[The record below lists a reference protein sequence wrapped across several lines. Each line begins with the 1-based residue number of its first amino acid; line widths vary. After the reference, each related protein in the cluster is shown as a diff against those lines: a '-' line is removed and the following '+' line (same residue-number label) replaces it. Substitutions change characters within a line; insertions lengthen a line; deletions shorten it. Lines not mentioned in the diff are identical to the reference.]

1 MNGQCLELNQSMSA
15 MRGQRFRVYSVEE
28 GIAIIR
34 AIAEH
39 RWPMTINEAFTL
51 RDQFGWR
58 PAPDDGTI
66 FTTPVSN
73 GEEDGYIGYDVS
85 NANLVSRIRFKLT
98 SRVSGELAIRENQNL
113 KKLYLSYVDSMV
125 SIYGNGDHSSDT
137 LVATSEWILSSRASV
152 FIGVTQYFI
161 SATIESPV
169 MMDLT
174 EAEQCY
180 FDEGGEL

>member
-1 MNGQCLELNQSMSA
+1 MSA
-15 MRGQRFRVYSVEE
+15 MRGQRFRVYSIEE

-73 GEEDGYIGYDVS
+73 GEEDGYIGNDVTDTS
-85 NANLVSRIRFKLT
+85 LVSRINFNLT
-98 SRVSGELAIRENQNL
+98 TRIYSDAEPQIDHIIRSQYKAYVDALNSLYGQSSTESSTVGVLNTWNLPSRVSI
-113 KKLYLSYVDSMV
+113 
-125 SIYGNGDHSSDT
+125 T
-137 LVATSEWILSSRASV
+137 LGGTRR
-152 FIGVTQYFI
+152 FIDVV
-161 SATIESPV
+161 IESPA
-169 MMDLT
+169 MMDLP
-174 EAEQCY
+174 EAEQRY
-180 FDEGGEL
+180 FDEGGDF